1 MELICILCPRGCRM
15 RVESNKDGQW
25 KVEGNGCSRG
35 KGYAI
40 QEMTCPMRTL
50 TTSVWVEGG
59 AYKLVSAKTDRSIP
73 RDKIMEALKQTKGL
87 KVKAPVNIGDVLV
100 ENIAGTGANLV
111 ATRKVDK
118 VQLYVLFD
126 CIR

>member
-15 RVESNKDGQW
+15 NVEPGGDCQW
-25 KVEGNGCSRG
+25 EVKGNGCSRG
-35 KGYAI
+35 KDYAV
-40 QEMTCPMRTL
+40 QEMTCPLRTL

-59 AYKLVSAKTDRSIP
+59 THRLVSAKTDRSIP
-73 RDKIMEALKQTKGL
+73 RGKIMEALKQTKGL
-87 KVKAPVNIGDVLV
+87 KVNAPINIGDVLL

-118 VQLYVLFD
+118 AVLA
-126 CIR
+126 

>member
-1 MELICILCPRGCRM
+1 MQVKAG
-15 RVESNKDGQW
+15 KDGGW
-25 KVEGNGCSRG
+25 EVEGNGCSRG

-50 TTSVWVEGG
+50 TTSIWVEGG
-59 AYKLVSAKTDRSIP
+59 IHKLVSAKTDRSIP
-73 RDKIMEALKQTKGL
+73 RDMIMEALKQTKGL
-87 KVKAPVNIGDVLV
+87 KIKAPVNIGDVLV

-118 VQLYVLFD
+118 AQHTYLA
-126 CIR
+126 

>member
-15 RVESNKDGQW
+15 QVEPGGDGRW
-25 KVEGNGCSRG
+25 EVKGNRCSRG
-35 KGYAI
+35 KDYAV
-40 QEMTCPMRTL
+40 QEMTCPLRTL

-59 AYKLVSAKTDRSIP
+59 THRLVSAKTDRSIP
-73 RDKIMEALKQTKGL
+73 RGKIMEALKQTKGL
-87 KVKAPVNIGDVLV
+87 KAKAPINIGDVLL

-118 VQLYVLFD
+118 M
-126 CIR
+126 

>member
-15 RVESNKDGQW
+15 NVEPGGDGQW
-25 KVEGNGCSRG
+25 EVKGNGCSRG
-35 KGYAI
+35 KGYAV
-40 QEMTCPMRTL
+40 QEMTCPLRTL

-59 AYKLVSAKTDRSIP
+59 THRLVSAKTDRSIP

-118 VQLYVLFD
+118 VVLA
-126 CIR
+126 